1 MDKIIKEMIANL
13 EKNGELKKDE
23 FRWILTETKE
33 QEIEWIRQRARS
45 IADEVYGRSI
55 YLRGLIEF
63 SNYCKNDC
71 YYCGIRC
78 SNKQVSRYRLNEN
91 EILECCREGYELGFR
106 TFVLQGGEDSYFTDY
121 LMTKIIEKIK
131 SCFPECAITLSLGER
146 EKESYRRLK
155 EAGADRYLLR
165 HETANP
171 KHYAKLHPAKMSWEY
186 RKQCLYWLKELG
198 YQVGCGFMVGT
209 PYQTIDVLVEEL
221 FFLKEI
227 TPQMVGIGPFL
238 SHKDTPFRMEKNGS
252 LTMTL
257 LLLSLIRIMH
267 KKVLL
272 PATTAL
278 ATLDKRGRELGIL
291 AGANVLMPNLSPISH
306 RKKYTLYDGKVCMGD
321 EAAECRMCLEKR
333 LESIGYHS
341 VVERGDSKLLCS
353 FRLKFW

>member
-1 MDKIIKEMIANL
+1 M
-13 EKNGELKKDE
+13 
-23 FRWILTETKE
+23 
-33 QEIEWIRQRARS
+33 
-45 IADEVYGRSI
+45 
-55 YLRGLIEF
+55 
-63 SNYCKNDC
+63 
-71 YYCGIRC
+71 
-78 SNKQVSRYRLNEN
+78 SRYRLSEK

-106 TFVLQGGEDSYFTDY
+106 TFVLQGGEDSYYTDS
-121 LMTKIIEKIK
+121 LMTQIIEKIK
-131 SCFPECAITLSLGER
+131 TSFPECAITLSLGER
-146 EKESYRRLK
+146 DKESYRRLK

-171 KHYAKLHPAKMSWEY
+171 EHYAKLHPAKMSWEY

-209 PYQTIDVLVEEL
+209 PYQTIDDLVEEL

-227 TPQMVGIGPFL
+227 NPQMVGIGPFL
-238 SHKDTPFRMEKNGS
+238 SHKDTPFKMEKNGS

-267 KKVLL
+267 KNVLL

-306 RKKYTLYDGKVCMGD
+306 RKSILCMMERFVWGMKRQS
-321 EAAECRMCLEKR
+321 AERVWRRDWRVLDII
-333 LESIGYHS
+333 L
-341 VVERGDSKLLCS
+341 
-353 FRLKFW
+353 W

>member
-1 MDKIIKEMIANL
+1 MCMRIKELITNL
-13 EKNGELKKDE
+13 EKNEKLEREE
-23 FRWILTETKE
+23 FRLILTEIKE
-33 QEIEWIRQRARS
+33 QEIDWIKKRARN
-45 IADEVYGRSI
+45 IADEVYGKKI
-55 YLRGLIEF
+55 YLRGLIEC

-78 SNKQVSRYRLNEN
+78 SNKSVTRYRLNGK
-91 EILECCREGYELGFR
+91 EILECCKEGYELGFR
-106 TFVLQGGEDSYFTDY
+106 TFVIQGGEDPYYTDNR
-121 LMTKIIEKIK
+121 LVEIIANIK
-131 SCFPECAITLSLGER
+131 SNFPECAITLSLGER
-146 EKESYRRLK
+146 DRESYRRLK

-171 KHYAKLHPAKMSWEY
+171 EHYAKLHPDKMSWKY
-186 RKQCLYWLKELG
+186 RRQCLYWLKELG

-209 PYQTIDVLVEEL
+209 PYQTVDDLVEEL

-227 TPQMVGIGPFL
+227 KPQMIGIGPFL
-238 SHKDTPFRMEKNGS
+238 SHRETPFHKEKNGS

-267 KKVLL
+267 KRVLL

-278 ATLDKRGRELGIL
+278 ATLDANGRELGIL
-291 AGANVLMPNLSPISH
+291 AGANVLMPNLSPVSQ

-333 LESIGYHS
+333 LENIGYHS
-341 VVERGDSKLLCS
+341 VVDRGDSKQ
-353 FRLKFW
+353 